1 MSGVAEVFARES
13 LIGDGRRESAESR
26 LLSDLEEADSDA
38 LEDEQVDSFIQKI
51 FFSGACSKVRDI
63 AFANAD
69 SWVDAG
75 LISFKVARALVA
87 STTQEVALIDGA
99 TREAACTEGQ
109 YVPRFKQDNRLKV
122 ISLQDYLDD
131 GSRRTVSDGSLMR
144 LRNLMAQFEFSILNC
159 GRLSQTTQRIAHV
172 CEGLVLVLCAHRT
185 RRLVVRSVREEL
197 RRSGINLLGVVLAE
211 RRFPVPDGLYRKL

>member
-13 LIGDGRRESAESR
+13 LTGDACRESAESR
-26 LLSDLEEADSDA
+26 LLSDLEGADSDA
-38 LEDEQVDSFIQKI
+38 LEDEQVDSFIQEI
-51 FFSGACSKVRDI
+51 FFSGACSKVRDV

-75 LISFKVARALVA
+75 LISFKVARALAA
-87 STTQEVALIDGA
+87 STTQEVALIDSA
-99 TREAACTEGQ
+99 PSETAWAEGL
-109 YVPRFKQDNRLKV
+109 KQDNRLKV

-144 LRNLMAQFEFSILNC
+144 LRNLMAGFEFSILNC
-159 GRLSQTTQRIAHV
+159 GRLSQTTLRIAHV

-185 RRLVVRSVREEL
+185 RRLVLRSVREEL
-197 RRSGINLLGVVLAE
+197 RRSGINLLGVVLAG
-211 RRFPVPDGLYRKL
+211 RRFPVPDGLYRRL